1 MGNMRL
7 IRLICLALLVAASR
21 SAAQDGLEVVQYP
34 APGWPL
40 AAGSRVRI
48 RSAFV
53 SAVAD
58 RYGTLGFRYATGSV
72 VSATPDTLTFR
83 ADGDS
88 AAATA
93 IIPTRR
99 ILKLEIAQG
108 THTSQLRDALI
119 GALGGLVAG
128 EAIAAMTHNSCQEGN
143 CDGFYSPGVINTGRL
158 LGVIGGAL
166 IGGWIG
172 SRPSETWIP
181 VKVPRR

>member
-1 MGNMRL
+1 MRL
-7 IRLICLALLVAASR
+7 IRLICLGLLVAASP
-21 SAAQDGLEVVQYP
+21 SAAQDGLEVVQSP

-108 THTSQLRDALI
+108 THTSELKDALI
-119 GALGGLVAG
+119 GAAGGLVAG
-128 EAIAAMTHNSCQEGN
+128 EAFAAMTHNSCQEGN

-158 LGVIGGAL
+158 IGVLAGAAIGAWMGKH
-166 IGGWIG
+166 
-172 SRPSETWIP
+172 PSETWVP
-181 VKVPRR
+181 VEVPRR

>member
-1 MGNMRL
+1 MRL
-7 IRLICLALLVAASR
+7 IRLICIALLVAASR
-21 SAAQDGLEVVQYP
+21 SAAQDGLEVTQYP
-34 APGWPL
+34 ASGWPL

-48 RSAFV
+48 RSALV
-53 SAVAD
+53 SDAAD
-58 RYGTLGFRYATGSV
+58 RYTPLGFRYMTGSV

-108 THTSQLRDALI
+108 THTNKAKGALMGSLAGLI
-119 GALGGLVAG
+119 GG
-128 EAIAAMTHNSCQEGN
+128 EAFAAMTHNSCEAGN
-143 CDGFYSPGVINTGRL
+143 CDGFYGPGVLITGRL
-158 LGVIGGAL
+158 IGLLGGAA
-166 IGGWIG
+166 IGAWMGG
-172 SRPSETWIP
+172 RPTDTWVP

>member
-1 MGNMRL
+1 MRL
-7 IRLICLALLVAASR
+7 IPLLCIALLVVASP
-21 SAAQDGLEVVQYP
+21 SAAQDVP
-34 APGWPL
+34 APAPDIPASDWPI

-48 RSAFV
+48 RSALV
-53 SAVAD
+53 SDAAD
-58 RYGTLGFRYATGSV
+58 RYTPLGFRYATGSV

-108 THTSQLRDALI
+108 THTNKAKGALMGSLAGLI
-119 GALGGLVAG
+119 GG
-128 EAIAAMTHNSCQEGN
+128 EAFAAITHNSCEAGN
-143 CDGFYSPGVINTGRL
+143 CDGFYGPGVLITGRL
-158 LGVIGGAL
+158 VGLLGGAA
-166 IGGWIG
+166 IGAWMG
-172 SRPSETWIP
+172 SRPSDTWVP

>member
-1 MGNMRL
+1 MHP
-7 IRLICLALLVAASR
+7 IRLVCLALLVVASP
-21 SAAQDGLEVVQYP
+21 SAAQDGLEVTQYP

-108 THTSQLRDALI
+108 THTSQLKDALI

-128 EAIAAMTHNSCQEGN
+128 EAVAAMTHNSCQEGN

-158 LGVIGGAL
+158 IGVLGGAA
-166 IGGWIG
+166 IGAWMGKH
-172 SRPSETWIP
+172 PTDTWVP
-181 VKVPRR
+181 VQVPRR